1 MADKIL
7 IADLEINYED
17 VLKSLVELKK
27 GIDDTKASTA
37 ELMAQQKALDEN
49 GQKGT
54 QQYERNAKAIE
65 TNNIVL
71 QGLTSEY
78 KNNQKVLTTNIAA
91 QKDGQGTL
99 ERLEARNK
107 ELRIALKGL
116 NLETEEGK
124 KKQREYITEI
134 NRNTEEMRKNSDAA
148 VQQKMNIGN
157 YKSALDSLPP
167 SLQNS
172 VRGFQSMTAAAKIF
186 LANPI
191 VLAIAAIVGVVTT
204 LVTAF
209 KRTEEGGDRVK
220 RMFDQVKASV
230 EVISDRIE
238 NFATGLFKVF
248 SGEGKLRDLKGTFK
262 GIGDEIQRDV
272 EQAGKLFDMMDQLE
286 EREIDMITISAD
298 RTAQIAKLR
307 EQASDQNKT
316 ESERIKLL
324 AQSIVLMEEEATA
337 QQKLVLTKIANE
349 LGMTD
354 EAEVLERI
362 NQIRKE
368 GKQLTLDELGL
379 SNSTNEDRKRANEL
393 VAQYINLEEQFA
405 TEKRRVV
412 STISGLVK
420 KQTEKEEKLSK
431 MAASKEDP
439 LEKIVTAKMD
449 ELNAV
454 LAIKK
459 MEMEGIR
466 DIQLNVELEIAQ
478 LVYDTRI
485 ASGQN
490 LFEAERQLL
499 QAEMQAE
506 LNAAQQTGAQRYMI
520 EQKYAAYNKA
530 LAREEQAAKLAIYSD
545 FAGSLASLFGN
556 NTKIGRIASV
566 AQATINTYLGATAAF
581 AQTPG
586 GIVIKSAAAASAII
600 QGLASVKK
608 ILSTKSGLPGDSG
621 GGSGAV
627 SAPSVSAG
635 VTNVA
640 SAPNPNMA
648 GYFGKEQQNTQTVLV
663 LEDFQLVQD
672 NANRVKIQS
681 EL

>member
-1 MADKIL
+1 
-7 IADLEINYED
+7 
-17 VLKSLVELKK
+17 
-27 GIDDTKASTA
+27 
-37 ELMAQQKALDEN
+37 
-49 GQKGT
+49 
-54 QQYERNAKAIE
+54 
-65 TNNIVL
+65 
-71 QGLTSEY
+71 
-78 KNNQKVLTTNIAA
+78 
-91 QKDGQGTL
+91 
-99 ERLEARNK
+99 
-107 ELRIALKGL
+107 
-116 NLETEEGK
+116 
-124 KKQREYITEI
+124 
-134 NRNTEEMRKNSDAA
+134 
-148 VQQKMNIGN
+148 
-157 YKSALDSLPP
+157 
-167 SLQNS
+167 
-172 VRGFQSMTAAAKIF
+172 
-186 LANPI
+186 
-191 VLAIAAIVGVVTT
+191 
-204 LVTAF
+204 
-209 KRTEEGGDRVK
+209 
-220 RMFDQVKASV
+220 
-230 EVISDRIE
+230 
-238 NFATGLFKVF
+238 
-248 SGEGKLRDLKGTFK
+248 
-262 GIGDEIQRDV
+262 
-272 EQAGKLFDMMDQLE
+272 MMDELE
-286 EREIDMITISAD
+286 DREIDMITISAD

-324 AQSIVLMEEEATA
+324 AQSKVLMEEEATA

-349 LGMTD
+349 LAMTD

-393 VAQYINLEEQFA
+393 VAQYINLEEQSA

-420 KQTEKEEKLSK
+420 KQTEEEEKLSK
-431 MAASKEDP
+431 MAESKEDP
-439 LEKIVTAKMD
+439 LEKIVTAKID

-459 MEMEGIR
+459 MEVEGIR
-466 DIQLNVELEIAQ
+466 DIQLNGELEIAQ

-490 LFEAERQLL
+490 LFEAEKQLL

-506 LNAAQQTGAQRYMI
+506 LDAAQRTGSQRFLI
-520 EQKYAAYNKA
+520 EQKYAAYNKV

-586 GIVIKSAAAASAII
+586 GIVIKSAAAAAAIV

-621 GGSGAV
+621 GGGGSTA
-627 SAPSVSAG
+627 SVSAG
-635 VTNVA
+635 VPSTA
-640 SAPNPNMA
+640 SAPNPTMP
-648 GYFGKEQQNTQTVLV
+648 GYFGKSEQNTQTVLV